1 MLSWGTALQLTLSWR
16 RSLSYRSQYI
26 DLACKSMDR
35 FLNDRNF
42 RNERVDNRRFNS
54 MKVTLKWNK
63 IVYVFSITL
72 ILELF
77 LVPFSVLRLN
87 TEIYRV
93 MARIHSNYGKIR
105 AKTKSK
111 SKQFSRNELSR
122 IFYSQKFT
130 ITAQKLKFSITD
142 FFSKCDQIHRKL
154 RIWSHLLNKSLME
167 NFICCGVYIDYKHS
181 RIHLVVLIST
191 SHAISIKDNRKETLT
206 VVLKFLE
213 SFVKK
218 MYISRISEHFTD
230 SI

>member
-1 MLSWGTALQLTLSWR
+1 
-16 RSLSYRSQYI
+16 
-26 DLACKSMDR
+26 
-35 FLNDRNF
+35 
-42 RNERVDNRRFNS
+42 
-54 MKVTLKWNK
+54 
-63 IVYVFSITL
+63 
-72 ILELF
+72 
-77 LVPFSVLRLN
+77 
-87 TEIYRV
+87 
-93 MARIHSNYGKIR
+93 MARIHSNYGKIW

-111 SKQFSRNELSR
+111 PKQFSRNELCR

-130 ITAQKLKFSITD
+130 ITAQKLKFSMRD
-142 FFSKCDQIHRKL
+142 FFSKCD
-154 RIWSHLLNKSLME
+154 HLLNKSLME

-218 MYISRISEHFTD
+218 MYISRIAEHFTD